1 VGFGPF
7 FVSCV
12 YGCWFQLAR
21 FVPDWPEASFLF
33 YTADVRPWREE
44 HAQRTCRLAN
54 LEKIVDDA
62 LRSFSLELVEIERA
76 PRGLLRVFIDR
87 PEGKGFVTVEDC
99 SKVSNQLSHALTVE
113 NVEYERLEISSPGLD
128 RVLKTAK
135 DFWRFRGQ
143 PVRVRLN
150 TMVESRK
157 RFDGMVSSVEE
168 DEVTFL
174 IADGGEP
181 TKSVRKSGKSIKAAD
196 KAASVESGGEKTVC
210 VKLGQIEKARLIP
223 QI

>member
-1 VGFGPF
+1 M
-7 FVSCV
+7 
-12 YGCWFQLAR
+12 
-21 FVPDWPEASFLF
+21 
-33 YTADVRPWREE
+33 
-44 HAQRTCRLAN
+44 AN
-54 LEKIVDDA
+54 LEKIIDDA

-99 SKVSNQLSHALTVE
+99 GKVSNQLSHALTVE

-143 PVRVRLN
+143 PVLVRLN
-150 TMVESRK
+150 TMVENRK
-157 RFDGMVSSVEE
+157 RFDGVVSGVEE

-174 IADGGEP
+174 IADGEQSA
-181 TKSVRKSGKSIKAAD
+181 KSIGKSGKAKKVVD
-196 KAASVESGGEKTVC
+196 KAASAGSESDKTVC
-210 VKLGQIEKARLIP
+210 VNLSQIEKARLIP
-223 QI
+223 QF

>member
-1 VGFGPF
+1 M
-7 FVSCV
+7 
-12 YGCWFQLAR
+12 
-21 FVPDWPEASFLF
+21 
-33 YTADVRPWREE
+33 
-44 HAQRTCRLAN
+44 AN
-54 LEKIVDDA
+54 LEKIIDDA
-62 LRSFSLELVEIERA
+62 LKSFALELVEIERA

-150 TMVESRK
+150 AMVENRK
-157 RFDGMVSSVEE
+157 RFDGVVSRVEE
-168 DEVTFL
+168 DDVTFL
-174 IADGGEP
+174 ISDGEESA
-181 TKSVRKSGKSIKAAD
+181 KSIGKSGKSKKAVD
-196 KAASVESGGEKTVC
+196 KTATAESGGEKTVC

>member
-1 VGFGPF
+1 M
-7 FVSCV
+7 
-12 YGCWFQLAR
+12 
-21 FVPDWPEASFLF
+21 
-33 YTADVRPWREE
+33 
-44 HAQRTCRLAN
+44 AN
-54 LEKIVDDA
+54 LEKIIDDA

-87 PEGKGFVTVEDC
+87 PEGQGFVTVEDC
-99 SKVSNQLSHALTVE
+99 GKVSNQLSHALTVE

-150 TMVESRK
+150 TMVENRK
-157 RFDGMVSSVEE
+157 RFDGMVSGVEE

-174 IADGGEP
+174 ISDGEEPAKAIRKLGKSKKVMDKTDSAGGDGG
-181 TKSVRKSGKSIKAAD
+181 
-196 KAASVESGGEKTVC
+196 KTVC

>member
-1 VGFGPF
+1 M
-7 FVSCV
+7 
-12 YGCWFQLAR
+12 
-21 FVPDWPEASFLF
+21 
-33 YTADVRPWREE
+33 
-44 HAQRTCRLAN
+44 AN

-99 SKVSNQLSHALTVE
+99 GKVSNQLSHALTVE

-128 RVLKTAK
+128 RVLKNAK

-150 TMVESRK
+150 TMVENRK
-157 RFDGMVSSVEE
+157 RFDGVVSRVEE

-174 IADGGEP
+174 IADGEEP
-181 TKSVRKSGKSIKAAD
+181 SKLKGKSGKSKQAVD
-196 KAASVESGGEKTVC
+196 KTASAESSGEKAVC

>member
-1 VGFGPF
+1 MQLRRQAL
-7 FVSCV
+7 SCLE
-12 YGCWFQLAR
+12 GKRLPRA
-21 FVPDWPEASFLF
+21 
-33 YTADVRPWREE
+33 ADVRPWRKKL
-44 HAQRTCRLAN
+44 AQRNCRLAN
-54 LEKIVDDA
+54 LEKIIDDA

-87 PEGKGFVTVEDC
+87 PEGQGFVTVEDC

-150 TMVESRK
+150 TMVGNRK
-157 RFDGMVSSVEE
+157 RFDGVVSGVEE

-174 IADGGEP
+174 IVDAEAP
-181 TKSVRKSGKSIKAAD
+181 SKSVSKAGKASKTAKAAAE
-196 KAASVESGGEKTVC
+196 KSATAATTGEKSVS

>member
-1 VGFGPF
+1 M
-7 FVSCV
+7 
-12 YGCWFQLAR
+12 
-21 FVPDWPEASFLF
+21 
-33 YTADVRPWREE
+33 
-44 HAQRTCRLAN
+44 AN
-54 LEKIVDDA
+54 LEKIIDDA

-113 NVEYERLEISSPGLD
+113 NVDYERLEVSSPGLD
-128 RVLKTAK
+128 RVLKTCK
-135 DFWRFRGQ
+135 DFSRFRGQ

-150 TMVESRK
+150 TMVENRK
-157 RFDGMVSSVEE
+157 RFDGVISGVEE
-168 DEVTFL
+168 DSVTFL
-174 IADGGEP
+174 VSDGEQSAKAIG
-181 TKSVRKSGKSIKAAD
+181 KSGKSKKVMGKTVSLGSD
-196 KAASVESGGEKTVC
+196 GGKTVC